1 MAGELVV
8 STINGAGFD
17 GGNVVI
23 NPEFT
28 INQRGA
34 ASRTTTS
41 SAYNFDRWY
50 YDGTNLLQGI
60 EGNNLRAGTY
70 VISWEGSSTAAFS
83 LNTAA
88 ASGQGSESYTSVT
101 NGGTITIAS
110 VGSNNLWIR
119 FTSDLTN
126 LTKVKVSPGTEA
138 SGFVARPYGTELAL
152 CQRYFEKCFSQT
164 IAPQQGVGPSNQ
176 VYAGGLT
183 AYSTSNART
192 PRIRFA
198 VTKRAS
204 PTITLYRPASAQG
217 GSSDGVWSY
226 YNGSQVWT
234 SFTSNGVIDSSTLD
248 NEFGVEGGISGGF
261 TINNAYIFGGTWTAS
276 SEL

>member
-17 GGNVVI
+17 GANVII

-34 ASRTTTS
+34 ASRTAATG
-41 SAYNFDRWY
+41 YNFDRWY
-50 YDGTNLLQGI
+50 YDGSKLLQGV

-70 VISWEGSSTAAFS
+70 VISWSGSSTAEFS

-88 ASGQGSESYTSVT
+88 ASGQGSESYTAVT

-110 VGSNNLWIR
+110 VGSNNLWVR
-119 FTSDLTN
+119 FSSDLTN
-126 LTKVKVSPGTEA
+126 LTRVKLSPGTEA

-152 CQRYFEKCFSQT
+152 CQRYFWKST
-164 IAPQQGVGPSNQ
+164 YGGATTASWGSGVVYGSTTNIRVHVPLPTPMRSSPTLARTGSL
-176 VYAGGLT
+176 YAGTGAG
-183 AYSTSNART
+183 AYLISSFTSQW
-192 PRIRFA
+192 
-198 VTKRAS
+198 AS
-204 PTITLYRPASAQG
+204 NTSCMIDVALASAQTIG
-217 GSSDGVWSY
+217 
-226 YNGSQVWT
+226 Q
-234 SFTSNGVIDSSTLD
+234 GVIVYM
-248 NEFGVEGGISGGF
+248 N
-261 TINNAYIFGGTWTAS
+261 GTAVDFITAS

>member
-17 GGNVVI
+17 GGNVVY

-34 ASRTTTS
+34 ASRTATS

-70 VISWEGSSTAAFS
+70 VISWQGSSTAAFS

-88 ASGQGSESYTSVT
+88 AGSQGGQSYTSVT

-126 LTKVKVSPGTEA
+126 LTKVKVSPGTQ
-138 SGFVARPYGTELAL
+138 SSDFVARPYGTELAL
-152 CQRYFEKCFSQT
+152 CQRYYARLSANASNLFVAFGSGFATTTAAASVYVKYPQT
-164 IAPQQGVGPSNQ
+164 MRSSPTANFNLIGVNDNSVQ
-176 VYAGGLT
+176 AGVTSLGSGNFGFDSALLAVVTASTLT
-183 AYSTSNART
+183 ANRPVLLLANNS
-192 PRIRFA
+192 
-198 VTKRAS
+198 AS
-204 PTITLYRPASAQG
+204 GFVDFSA
-217 GSSDGVWSY
+217 
-226 YNGSQVWT
+226 
-234 SFTSNGVIDSSTLD
+234 
-248 NEFGVEGGISGGF
+248 
-261 TINNAYIFGGTWTAS
+261 
-276 SEL
+276 EL